1 MSKTRCLKHP
11 RRKVTHLVNLG
22 TGAAP
27 DALVCAECAQ
37 KITQSRAQGVIPQAH
52 VQAITLVALPAPT
65 LLQGQPAPRHAA
77 IHISD
82 ERIREVGPVAR
93 CGAVLKNTTV
103 VKDGAFRADYCP
115 ACGVL
120 LDFEAAAAA
129 YARWLETLPHQNRA
143 GDSPRGAGDLK

>member
-22 TGAAP
+22 TVQAA
-27 DALVCAECAQ
+27 DSLVCAECAQ
-37 KITQSRAQGVIPQAH
+37 KVAQSRAQGVIPQAH

-65 LLQGQPAPRHAA
+65 LLQGKPDPRRAL

-82 ERIREVGPVAR
+82 ARIREVGHVAR

-103 VKDGAFRADYCP
+103 VKDGAFRADDCP

-129 YARWLETLPHQNRA
+129 YARWLETLPHQSRA
-143 GDSPRGAGDLK
+143 GDSTRGSGDLK